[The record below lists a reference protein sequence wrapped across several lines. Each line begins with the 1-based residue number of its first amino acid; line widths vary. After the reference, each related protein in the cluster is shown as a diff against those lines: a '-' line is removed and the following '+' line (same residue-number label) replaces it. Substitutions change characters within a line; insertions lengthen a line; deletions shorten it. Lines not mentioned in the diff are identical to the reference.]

1 MFYYPDASLWEIA
14 VHRSITHLKN
24 LLRTILDSFCY
35 RQERK
40 ITKELL
46 LSKKGKCAIVLANGP
61 SVALLDPKKVSE
73 LNYDIF
79 AVNGYVNSEFS
90 EVLKPTH
97 YVLSDPGYFDFNN
110 SNYQTTK
117 KVFNLDA
124 TLFVPFH
131 LGLKTQSRANVY
143 KFCDR
148 EDRSSKN
155 VSNILRPRGYLSM
168 TAYKALSI
176 TLYMG
181 YEKVYICGF
190 DNDYILNVSNDED
203 NNLAYLNA
211 HFYNLLGKEEDVSKL
226 WPSIGYMMYTEHFL
240 FTDLDKFNLDC
251 DGKIIN
257 LSKKSLCN
265 SFSKKHCLDIYA
277 A

>member
-1 MFYYPDASLWEIA
+1 VFYYPAASLWEI
-14 VHRSITHLKN
+14 VVYRSTTYLKN
-24 LLRTILDSFCY
+24 LLRIMIDSFRY
-35 RQERK
+35 FQDQK

-61 SVALLDPKKVSE
+61 SVALLDPKKVAE

-79 AVNGYVNSEFS
+79 AVNGYVNSDFS
-90 EVLKPTH
+90 AVLKPTH
-97 YVLSDPGYFDFNN
+97 YVLTDPGYFDSENPNF
-110 SNYQTTK
+110 QTSK

-124 TLFVPFH
+124 TLFMPFH
-131 LGLKTQSRANVY
+131 LDLRVLSGAKVY

-176 TLYMG
+176 ALYMG

-203 NNLAYLNA
+203 NNLSYLNA
-211 HFYNLLGKEEDVSKL
+211 HFYNLLGKKECMKQL

-240 FTDLDKFNLDC
+240 FSDLDKFNANSP
-251 DGKIIN
+251 GKIIN
-257 LSKKSLCN
+257 LSKESLCN
-265 SFSKKHCLDIYA
+265 SFSKKHELDVYA